1 MVMGNS
7 MTPCDSKD
15 AFNTSM
21 GSLGSSRSIVSNM
34 LTPHM
39 QPVHGPSFK
48 AKVPWK
54 GACTEKLASSTPNQ
68 RMPPMGPGNHD
79 RSCAT
84 KFQPAWQ
91 MAGGHLQHPKISK
104 VPVLHVPNDFGN
116 RQLQSALFAD
126 QAAGFPL
133 AVWNVTLGRHK
144 LGSPHLHLFGCTA
157 LILLNC

>member
-7 MTPCDSKD
+7 MTPFDSKD

-91 MAGGHLQHPKISK
+91 MAGGHLQHPKIAK
-104 VPVLHVPNDFGN
+104 VPVLHVPNGFGN
-116 RQLQSALFAD
+116 RQLQSALFVD

-133 AVWNVTLGRHK
+133 APHENQI
-144 LGSPHLHLFGCTA
+144 SPRFGM
-157 LILLNC
+157 